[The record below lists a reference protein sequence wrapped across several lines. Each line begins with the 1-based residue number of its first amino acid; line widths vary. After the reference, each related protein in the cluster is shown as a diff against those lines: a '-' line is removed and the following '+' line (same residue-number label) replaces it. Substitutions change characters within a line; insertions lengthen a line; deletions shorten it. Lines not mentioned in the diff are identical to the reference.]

1 MSTSP
6 VDFLNS
12 INSSKSNL
20 IRDEGRGV
28 SEYNPYLINKGL
40 SQFPDT
46 IMFANELN
54 ARPHMDKQM
63 QYEFLLHSV
72 RPRKR
77 IGKWAKKEDAERIQ
91 KLVEIFG
98 ISIRKA
104 EEMLNTLDAKTI
116 EGILVRG
123 SKMHGGI

>member
-1 MSTSP
+1 
-6 VDFLNS
+6 
-12 INSSKSNL
+12 
-20 IRDEGRGV
+20 
-28 SEYNPYLINKGL
+28 
-40 SQFPDT
+40 
-46 IMFANELN
+46 MFANELN